1 MELIVLLYAGKNLW
15 KFVSPDLLLHPPP
28 WYTPPLISVQMMSWW
43 AMKLLNS
50 AGRKK
55 YMLSSNKTATLQAKA
70 DCTGSAAKQ
79 ASEKVYLF
87 IPSMETIFM
96 KTTANKNII

>member
-1 MELIVLLYAGKNLW
+1 
-15 KFVSPDLLLHPPP
+15 
-28 WYTPPLISVQMMSWW
+28 
-43 AMKLLNS
+43 
-50 AGRKK
+50 
-55 YMLSSNKTATLQAKA
+55 MLSSNKTATLQAKA
-70 DCTGSAAKQ
+70 DCTGSAAKH